1 MHQTILA
8 ESSVL
13 QFTTEMFAL
22 RTLDFTQLKDMS
34 LGQFICLLFNDEN
47 KDKDTVQ
54 DANMFEGA
62 TDLDC
67 LDQLKGSEEPLKCL
81 SFTPFAF

>member
-1 MHQTILA
+1 MLKADDLERIKGPHGDTLTFSDPKMHQTILA

-34 LGQFICLLFNDEN
+34 LG
-47 KDKDTVQ
+47 
-54 DANMFEGA
+54 
-62 TDLDC
+62 
-67 LDQLKGSEEPLKCL
+67 
-81 SFTPFAF
+81 